1 MELWTSWLSFLSSS
15 LSLLSTNLGL
25 SEAAAIIVLTAVAR
39 LVLMPVSL
47 GAAYQAELSRRA
59 LERLK
64 PELLK
69 LRETF
74 KDDRARL
81 SARTMQLYRDHGIN
95 PLGRWGLLNIGS
107 QAAFGIGVFQILQR
121 ADFTSRF
128 LWIANL
134 AKPDLWLTAVVTV
147 LMLLGVALMPGTSM
161 EMPMALL
168 LAIPLVI
175 AIIAIATM
183 PSAVGIYW
191 ATSNVFTV
199 VQAVILR
206 AILPTTVRPAGADG
220 P

>member
-1 MELWTSWLSFLSSS
+1 VELWTSWLSFLSSS
-15 LSLLSTNLGL
+15 LSLFSTHFGL
-25 SEAAAIIVLTAVAR
+25 SEAVAIIALTAVAR

-47 GAAYQAELSRRA
+47 RAAYQGELSRRA

-64 PELLK
+64 PELLT

-74 KDDRARL
+74 KDDRAQL

-121 ADFTSRF
+121 ADFSSRF
-128 LWIANL
+128 LWITNL
-134 AKPDLWLTAVVTV
+134 AKPDFWLTAVVTV

-161 EMPMALL
+161 EVPMVLV

-175 AIIAIATM
+175 AVVAIAAM
-183 PSAVGIYW
+183 PSAIGIYW
-191 ATSNVFTV
+191 ATSNAFTV
-199 VQAVILR
+199 LQAVILR
-206 AILPTTVRPAGADG
+206 AILPRTVRPAGSYG

>member
-1 MELWTSWLSFLSSS
+1 VELWTSWLSFLSSS
-15 LSLLSTNLGL
+15 LSLLSAQFGL
-25 SEAAAIIVLTAVAR
+25 SEAVAIITLTAVAR
-39 LVLMPVSL
+39 LALMPVSL
-47 GAAYQAELSRRA
+47 RAAYQGELSRRA

-74 KDDRARL
+74 KDDRAQL

-107 QAAFGIGVFQILQR
+107 QAAFGIGVFQILQK

-147 LMLLGVALMPGTSM
+147 LMLLGMALMPGTSM
-161 EMPMALL
+161 ETPMALL

-175 AIIAIATM
+175 AVIAIATM
-183 PSAVGIYW
+183 PSAIGIYW
-191 ATSNVFTV
+191 ATSNVFSV

-206 AILPTTVRPAGADG
+206 VILPTAVRPARVDE

>member
-1 MELWTSWLSFLSSS
+1 VELWTSWLSFLSSS
-15 LSLLSTNLGL
+15 LSLLSAQFGL
-25 SEAAAIIVLTAVAR
+25 SEAVAIITLTAVAR
-39 LVLMPVSL
+39 LALMPVSL
-47 GAAYQAELSRRA
+47 RAAYQGELSRRA

-74 KDDRARL
+74 KDDRAQL

-107 QAAFGIGVFQILQR
+107 QADFGIGVFQILQK

-147 LMLLGVALMPGTSM
+147 LMLLGMALMPGTSM
-161 EMPMALL
+161 ETPMALL

-175 AIIAIATM
+175 AVIAIATM
-183 PSAVGIYW
+183 PSAIGIYW
-191 ATSNVFTV
+191 ATSNVFSV

-206 AILPTTVRPAGADG
+206 VILPTAVRPARVDE

>member
-1 MELWTSWLSFLSSS
+1 VELWTSWLSFLSSS
-15 LSLLSTNLGL
+15 LSAFSAHFGL
-25 SEAAAIIVLTAVAR
+25 SEAVAIIALTAIAR

-47 GAAYQAELSRRA
+47 RAAYQGELSRRA

-64 PELLK
+64 PELAK

-74 KDDRARL
+74 KGDHAQL
-81 SARTMQLYRDHGIN
+81 SARTMQLYRENGIN

-107 QAAFGIGVFQILQR
+107 QAAFGIAVFQILQK

-134 AKPDLWLTAVVTV
+134 SKPDFWLTAVVTL

-161 EMPMALL
+161 EMPMVLT

-175 AIIAIATM
+175 AVIAIAAM
-183 PSAVGIYW
+183 PSAIGIYW

-206 AILPTTVRPAGADG
+206 TILPRTLGPARNHGT
-220 P
+220 